1 MRNEEQIGLILMLLD
16 SLAAI
21 RFSLTL
27 NDERLNYPEGWEILK
42 AEQTANLIRNQ
53 SAEQLHSSTSSNN
66 SNNGSKKRKTKKRKQ
81 KLHEISI
88 ESQPEIIVEETIGSY
103 SNNNSFAQRSSLSNN
118 YENFKLPE
126 VGNEKYAPISD
137 TLIEDGIINVSESI
151 QYMRQLYKNS
161 NVSLAVIR
169 QNIIKENSK
178 NFFAEPVSSGVSSNQ
193 NLEVQVIEATTPPQK
208 KETKQS
214 KLIEPEETF
223 VKIVEVPEAK
233 VKTSLSSSS
242 KETPQNSVPPPTPSV
257 VAEPE
262 NQVLALPEVDL
273 EEPVIRVAGDRR
285 IYFLEILVVEKE
297 KAEETD
303 WYDISVHL
311 KKETEQ
317 KNQEKLANSR
327 VGVPV
332 TTSLS
337 SFTDSGPVSIFLV
350 LPCLPFPSLPLLL
363 PVLTVLSNPFFA
375 TN

>member
-66 SNNGSKKRKTKKRKQ
+66 SNSGSKKRKTKKRKQ

-88 ESQPEIIVEETIGSY
+88 ESQPENIVEETIGSY
-103 SNNNSFAQRSSLSNN
+103 SNNNNSFTQRSSLSNN

-178 NFFAEPVSSGVSSNQ
+178 NFFAEPVSSGVSPNP

-233 VKTSLSSSS
+233 VKISLSSSS
-242 KETPQNSVPPPTPSV
+242 KGTPQNSVPPPTPV

-303 WYDISVHL
+303 WYDISIHL

-337 SFTDSGPVSIFLV
+337 SFTESGPVSIFLV
-350 LPCLPFPSLPLLL
+350 ASSFSLSFPSP
-363 PVLTVLSNPFFA
+363 PSCINRTK
-375 TN
+375 